1 MNTTKRRRRATG
13 SLSRLAATVASTML
27 AACAGATHTTHSA
40 APPVNEVL
48 PAAAPANAAPD
59 HETRVTRDTSNLALS
74 GRVLLP
80 DGAVHAGD
88 VFAEIGYRP
97 TANSGY
103 TTYVRGRCAAN
114 GEFALTCSLP
124 GVESG
129 DRIDMRLRTAPS
141 PNGLEVS
148 TVAADMLFAAAS
160 REAMPGAVAERFD
173 IALGDLTFVLPE
185 PIATIVVHAD
195 SNRLHT
201 LAIEPNF
208 EGGAVMA
215 REPAEIALQGQ
226 RATPVYSFEP
236 WDEWQVA
243 CPVGQLV
250 GRVHVIERG
259 DEVTVEL
266 LTHLRVTGT
275 ADLAMIPAHSFVTI
289 VDSANYRRPEDSNL
303 RTVADVFERIVGRS
317 GVWHRCAPVKADGS
331 VRTFDMVPGSYV
343 VEVWPEIRTP
353 TDYDLPAPS
362 PLATLHVAF
371 DLEHT
376 TYSLK

>member
-1 MNTTKRRRRATG
+1 
-13 SLSRLAATVASTML
+13 ML

-173 IALGDLTFVLPE
+173 IALGDLTLVLPE

-259 DEVTVEL
+259 DEVAVDL

-275 ADLAMIPAHSFVTI
+275 ADLATIPARSLVII
-289 VDSANYRRPEDSNL
+289 VDSENYRPPEDSRL
-303 RTVADVFERIVGRS
+303 RTIADVFDRTIGRR
-317 GVWHRCAPVKADGS
+317 GVWHRCAPVKADGT

-343 VEVWPEIRTP
+343 VEVWPDFGTP
-353 TDYDLPAPS
+353 IDHDLPAPA

-371 DLEHT
+371 DVEHT